1 MSEAR
6 VDQHRRHVELN
17 KGTVQN
23 LLPEYFLGEYPKLVE
38 FLEAYYE
45 YSEVDSVDSFVN
57 QIHDL
62 FKIKSITSTS
72 LTNLDKI
79 IADIGNGLQSSSF
92 FQQPRLMARLLA
104 NFYRAKGTQISV
116 EQFFRAFFNESISI
130 EYPKRNI
137 IIVGESK
144 IGFES
149 QRYIQD
155 DKRYQIFSI
164 LLKTGLSKVDYESL
178 YLLFAH
184 PAGFYLSA
192 DVVTVGTAEVGL
204 RAGLPND
211 PLEVVATGLQVEG
224 FAEPMM
230 SAFGFN
236 TLIMS
241 DPSGD
246 TTGSTET
253 LDRYADVSLNIL
265 NTEFGTLAGVTN
277 QDSPTLDDD
286 TMVLSTEYETMDA
299 VRESPNPSA

>member
-130 EYPKRNI
+130 EIKDNGIGMNYKINWRQNYPSWTIHANNLLELRVELSGYKEANDVI
-137 IIVGESK
+137 A
-144 IGFES
+144 
-149 QRYIQD
+149 YI
-155 DKRYQIFSI
+155 K
-164 LLKTGLSKVDYESL
+164 SL
-178 YLLFAH
+178 
-184 PAGFYLSA
+184 
-192 DVVTVGTAEVGL
+192 
-204 RAGLPND
+204 
-211 PLEVVATGLQVEG
+211 
-224 FAEPMM
+224 
-230 SAFGFN
+230 
-236 TLIMS
+236 
-241 DPSGD
+241 
-246 TTGSTET
+246 
-253 LDRYADVSLNIL
+253 
-265 NTEFGTLAGVTN
+265 
-277 QDSPTLDDD
+277 
-286 TMVLSTEYETMDA
+286 
-299 VRESPNPSA
+299 